1 MAKETYLNGK
11 RDLLEWQKRPTSMAK
26 ATYFNGKRDLLQWQ
40 KRLTSMAKTTY
51 FNGNSDLLLH
61 TPRTSCGWP
70 SGDTVPSPGAVL
82 KRKYETSPS
91 MGWVV
96 MIKAPPS

>member
-1 MAKETYLNGK
+1 MEKETYFNGK
-11 RDLLEWQKRPTSMAK
+11 SDLLQWQKRPTSMAK
-26 ATYFNGKRDLLQWQ
+26 ETYFNGKNDLLQWQ
-40 KRLTSMAKTTY
+40 QRPTT
-51 FNGNSDLLLH
+51 H